1 MRRKQEKRLGQL
13 ETRTQTRRSAS
24 PLLRVR
30 APFLSPFLIP
40 PYSRRLRCLEVGNHC
55 LSDPSADIPLVLV
68 APTPLA
74 FFSPFFLRLLSSFR
88 ISRSREIRRL
98 RLLNF
103 IVPLFERDVALP
115 RSSCSP
121 SSLVNSQPLALF
133 SRAGCR
139 GGETSK
145 ISSRAIKATGSP
157 LLSQRRPCVSSF
169 FFPQLSIG
177 P

>member
-1 MRRKQEKRLGQL
+1 MFERSMRTGPRLNEGSRKKGLVNSKPE
-13 ETRTQTRRSAS
+13 RR
-24 PLLRVR
+24 PGGLLHPCFEPR

-68 APTPLA
+68 ASYPLA

-103 IVPLFERDVALP
+103 IVPLFVALP
-115 RSSCSP
+115 RSSSSP
-121 SSLVNSQPLALF
+121 SSLVNSQPLALYSLF
-133 SRAGCR
+133 SLAPDVAEARQVKYHP
-139 GGETSK
+139 E
-145 ISSRAIKATGSP
+145 P
-157 LLSQRRPCVSSF
+157 
-169 FFPQLSIG
+169 
-177 P
+177 